1 MEELSQQDAEL
12 NIIKIKKENAK
23 ELIGKYELGEL
34 PSTLLFVGK
43 EFKKKIEGYIETED
57 LEDIVNNYK

>member
-23 ELIGKYELGEL
+23 ELIEKYELGEL

-43 EFKKKIEGYIETED
+43 KFKEKIEGYIETED